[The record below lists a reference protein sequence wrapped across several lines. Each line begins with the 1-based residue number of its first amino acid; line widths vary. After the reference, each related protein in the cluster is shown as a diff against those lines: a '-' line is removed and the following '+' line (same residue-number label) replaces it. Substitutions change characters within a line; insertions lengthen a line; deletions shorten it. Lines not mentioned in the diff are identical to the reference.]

1 MDLKNSKT
9 WDNLHA
15 AWAGET
21 QAHAKYQYYAEK
33 AEKDGYK
40 NISNV
45 FTLTSKN
52 ELAHSKIWFEYMMD
66 GIPSTLPALKNASDG
81 EHYEWSEMYARFAEE
96 AEEEGFHEIATKFR
110 NVAKIENSHM
120 QRYDLHISELE
131 KNEVFQ
137 KPEKIEWI
145 CMNCG
150 FSYDGTDAPNIC
162 PVCGKPQSWFSNAN
176 EPAK

>member
-1 MDLKNSKT
+1 
-9 WDNLHA
+9 
-15 AWAGET
+15 
-21 QAHAKYQYYAEK
+21 
-33 AEKDGYK
+33 
-40 NISNV
+40 
-45 FTLTSKN
+45 
-52 ELAHSKIWFEYMMD
+52 
-66 GIPSTLPALKNASDG
+66 
-81 EHYEWSEMYARFAEE
+81 MYARFAEE